1 MPRAA
6 LMLFAHVTSAI
17 YLLEHAFWSYTQ
29 GETSARDKEEHE
41 VDVEVLVR
49 WVEEFGLDKAVRD
62 VELVWEFGSGKE
74 REWKDSVVVFGSERA
89 GEIGKARL

>member
-1 MPRAA
+1 M
-6 LMLFAHVTSAI
+6 
-17 YLLEHAFWSYTQ
+17 
-29 GETSARDKEEHE
+29 
-41 VDVEVLVR
+41 DVEVLVR

-74 REWKDSVVVFGSERA
+74 REWKDSVVVYGSERA